1 MPAAYF
7 TARHTFRGRQV
18 FLYVVL
24 ATQMFAPVILVIGIY
39 REFVSLDTAL
49 QESGFGAINTYW
61 SIIAV
66 NVFLVKPSTRP
77 GLLES
82 TYTMRGD
89 T

>member
-1 MPAAYF
+1 MPAAIADSR
-7 TARHTFRGRQV
+7 T
-18 FLYVVL
+18 
-24 ATQMFAPVILVIGIY
+24 P
-39 REFVSLDTAL
+39 
-49 QESGFGAINTYW
+49 

-66 NVFLVKPSTRP
+66 NVFLVKPSTRL